1 MPVVTKS
8 VADSQK
14 FQNAV
19 FLQLVTRPFDIRR
32 PAAVEVLLLL
42 ALCSLDMFSTIY
54 WVRTGQAT
62 ESNPFLAWTFHLHPL
77 LFVLVKVG
85 TYLPPL
91 LLAAYLARR
100 HPRLVTILLRVVI
113 LAYVGLYLYGV
124 LRH

>member
-62 ESNPFLAWTFHLHPL
+62 ESNPFLAWTFRLHPL

-91 LLAAYLARR
+91 LLASYLARR

>member
-62 ESNPFLAWTFHLHPL
+62 ESNPFLAWAFHLHPL

-91 LLAAYLARR
+91 LLASYLARR